1 LAYVTSFLFIANF
14 WVGTLMILRHLRR
27 FDGRLLWIVLV
38 HMLLIAFI
46 PYPTSVIGQ
55 HPNDQVAQV
64 FYFATLSATAL
75 LLALLWWYASG
86 RRRLVDV
93 DISQKVVVE
102 LHRNSIAA
110 TALFLVLTGLSVV
123 GVGRIVSGLLLGYV
137 VAALSILMAVVVNVG
152 DDADRE
158 KPLPDSQV
166 ETRAV
171 GEARQDAGRPDD
183 DPSP

>member
-1 LAYVTSFLFIANF
+1 
-14 WVGTLMILRHLRR
+14 
-27 FDGRLLWIVLV
+27 
-38 HMLLIAFI
+38 
-46 PYPTSVIGQ
+46 
-55 HPNDQVAQV
+55 
-64 FYFATLSATAL
+64 
-75 LLALLWWYASG
+75 
-86 RRRLVDV
+86 
-93 DISQKVVVE
+93 
-102 LHRNSIAA
+102 
-110 TALFLVLTGLSVV
+110 LSVV